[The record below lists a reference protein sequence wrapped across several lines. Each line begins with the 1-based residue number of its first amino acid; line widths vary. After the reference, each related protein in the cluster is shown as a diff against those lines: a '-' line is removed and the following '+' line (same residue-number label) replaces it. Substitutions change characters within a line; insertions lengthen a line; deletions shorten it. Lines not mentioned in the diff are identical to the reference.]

1 MIKMTKVLAILGLA
15 SCVLSFSGN
24 AAELPLWE
32 LGAGVGVVSMQ
43 DYRGS
48 DQRQTYVLPIPYVVY
63 RGDVIQVDR
72 EKIRGLLY
80 KSDRM
85 ELDVSLNGSIPV
97 KSENNAARQG
107 MPNLDPTLEIGPQL
121 NVFLSGNAKSDYAL
135 TLRLP
140 VRSVQAMDGLQAQN
154 AGLIFS
160 PVLNLDLKPGN
171 GWNVGL
177 SGGPIF
183 ADKQYHEYFY
193 SVDAQYAKPDRPAYE
208 AHGGY
213 SGTQFIASMSKR
225 YPHFWLGAFV
235 RADSLQGA
243 AFEDSP
249 LLKQKYAVS
258 GGFGISWVF
267 AQSKVRVSATD

>member
-1 MIKMTKVLAILGLA
+1 MLKTTKILLCLCWL
-15 SCVLSFSGN
+15 SCVLASPSY
-24 AAELPLWE
+24 AAEFPLWE
-32 LGAGVGVVSMQ
+32 LGAGVGVLSMP

-48 DQRQTYVLPIPYVVY
+48 DERQTYVLPIPYVVY
-63 RGDVIQVDR
+63 RGEFIQVDR

-97 KSENNAARQG
+97 KSDNNTARQG
-107 MPNLDPTLEIGPQL
+107 MPNIDPTLEIGPQL
-121 NVFLSGNAKSDYAL
+121 NVFLAGSAKSDYEL

-140 VRSVQAMDGLQAQN
+140 VRSVQAMDGFRPQN

-183 ADKQYHEYFY
+183 ADKLYHEYFY

-225 YPHFWLGAFV
+225 YPHIWLGAFL

-267 AQSKVRVSATD
+267 AQSKVRVVATD

>member
-1 MIKMTKVLAILGLA
+1 MLKVIRILGVVCGSFFALA
-15 SCVLSFSGN
+15 PAGN

-32 LGAGVGVVSMQ
+32 LGAGVGVVSMP

-48 DQRQTYVLPIPYVVY
+48 DQRQTYVLPIPYLVY

-72 EKIRGLLY
+72 QKIRGLLF
-80 KSDRM
+80 KSDRA
-85 ELDVSLNGSIPV
+85 ELDVSMNGSIPV
-97 KSENNAARQG
+97 KSENNNARQG

-121 NVFLSGNAKSDYAL
+121 NVFLAGSAASDYEL

-154 AGLIFS
+154 VGLIFS
-160 PVLNLDLKPGN
+160 PVLNLDLKPVN
-171 GWNVGL
+171 GWHTAF

-183 ADKQYHEYFY
+183 ADQQYHEYFY
-193 SVDAQYAKPDRPAYE
+193 AVDAQYAKPDRPAY
-208 AHGGY
+208 AARGGY

-225 YPHFWLGAFV
+225 FPNFWLGAFL

-249 LLKQKYAVS
+249 LLKQNYAVS
-258 GGFGISWVF
+258 AGFGISWVF
-267 AQSKVRVSATD
+267 AQSQTRVVATE

>member
-1 MIKMTKVLAILGLA
+1 MLSISKVLALLGW
-15 SCVLSFSGN
+15 STCVLAFSGN

-32 LGAGVGVVSMQ
+32 LGAGVGVVSMP

-63 RGDVIQVDR
+63 RGEFLQVDR
-72 EKIRGLLY
+72 QKIRGLLY

-85 ELDVSLNGSIPV
+85 ELDMSLNGSIPV
-97 KSENNAARQG
+97 KSANNAARQG
-107 MPNLDPTLEIGPQL
+107 MPDLDPTLEIGPQL
-121 NVFLSGNAKSDYAL
+121 NIFLAGSARSDYEL

-160 PVLNLDLKPGN
+160 PVLNLDLRPGN
-171 GWNVGL
+171 GWHAGL

-183 ADKQYHEYFY
+183 ADKQNHAYFY
-193 SVDAQYAKPDRPAYE
+193 SVDTQYAKPDRPAYA

-225 YPHFWLGAFV
+225 FPNFWLGAYL

-249 LLKQKYAVS
+249 LLREKYSVS

-267 AQSKVRVSATD
+267 AQSQSRVVDTD